1 MWDRICRDH
10 YGVEDPKLRKF
21 RYGVQVN
28 SLGLTERQPEN
39 NIARIIYEFL
49 SVVLSKNA
57 RARSIQLP
65 AWNEAFGLP
74 RKWDQQWSLRLQQI
88 MAFETDLL
96 EYDDIFEGSEV
107 ISKKEKELAEEAEAE
122 LKMIMEMGGAI
133 EALENGY
140 MKRN

>member
-1 MWDRICRDH
+1 M
-10 YGVEDPKLRKF
+10 VL
-21 RYGVQVN
+21 
-28 SLGLTERQPEN
+28 N

-107 ISKKEKELAEEAEAE
+107 ISKKEKQRKKIA
-122 LKMIMEMGGAI
+122 
-133 EALENGY
+133 
-140 MKRN
+140 